1 MKPDVTI
8 ESVSMSSM
16 GWLRETVNLP
26 TPQSQTETVVVPGRN
41 TPIRFSEALG
51 RVSYQPRTFEITL
64 SMLGSRE
71 RFNQMVSEVVN
82 RFAGHLVSVVYSE
95 EPDFYMVGTLQAAP
109 TYDPMTH
116 KGQLVLSCSD
126 GDSYRYHLEET
137 SITAPPAGQVRTLAL
152 PNDYMPVVPIITTT
166 AETTITWRIG
176 TDTFRKS
183 LSAGTWEL
191 PELELQHGTNTVAI
205 ASTGTTTFRYRE
217 GRL

>member
-8 ESVSMSSM
+8 ESVSMSSI

-26 TPQSQTETVVVPGRN
+26 TPHSQTETVVVPGRN

-51 RVSYQPRTFEITL
+51 RVSYQPRAFEITL
-64 SMLGSRE
+64 SMLGSRK

-95 EPDFYMVGTLQAAP
+95 EPDFYMVGTLQVAP
-109 TYDPMTH
+109 TYDSMTN

-126 GDSYRYHLEET
+126 GDSYRYHTEET
-137 SITAPPAGQVRTLAL
+137 VFRISGSGTIKLA
-152 PNDYMPVVPIITTT
+152 NDFMPVVPIVTTT
-166 AETTITWRIG
+166 AETALSWTVG
-176 TDTFRKS
+176 KDTFRKS
-183 LSAGTWEL
+183 VSAGTWEF
-191 PELELQHGTNTVAI
+191 PELELQYGDNTITVS
-205 ASTGTTTFRYRE
+205 STGSTSFRYRE

>member
-71 RFNQMVSEVVN
+71 RFNQMVSDVVN
-82 RFAGHLVSVVYSE
+82 RLAGHLVSVVYSE

-126 GDSYRYHLEET
+126 GDSYRYHVVET
-137 SITAPPAGQVRTLAL
+137 QVTKTGSGTITLS
-152 PNDYMPVVPIITTT
+152 NDYMPVVPTITTT
-166 AETTITWRIG
+166 AETALSWKVG

-183 LSAGTWEL
+183 VSAGTWVF
-191 PELELQHGTNTVAI
+191 PELELQQGANSITI
-205 ASTGTTTFRYRE
+205 SGSGSTSFRYRE

>member
-95 EPDFYMVGTLQAAP
+95 EPDFYTVGTLQAAP
-109 TYDPMTH
+109 TYDPMTN

-137 SITAPPAGQVRTLAL
+137 SVIIPPTGQLRTVVLM
-152 PNDYMPVVPIITTT
+152 NDYMPVVPVITTT
-166 AETTITWRIG
+166 AETTITWQVG

-191 PELELQHGTNTVAI
+191 PELELQYGTNTIAI
-205 ASTGTTTFRYRE
+205 VSGGTTTFRYRE